1 MMQLLP
7 NDQIQKDKWDQL
19 ISESKLPLIYG
30 FSWYLDIVAPNWCAI
45 VNDDYSIGFPIYTR
59 RKFSIP
65 YIIQPPWTQQL
76 GFFSKIEINTDV
88 IQEVIFFLKKKYLW
102 CSLRFNESNRNL
114 FPIISKKISIIWHNN
129 YLLNLDQPYD
139 KIYQHF
145 SKNLKRNL
153 KKSEKLPYFLK
164 SSTDYESVV
173 KIFKQNQGINISS
186 LSKRNFATLFQ
197 LLETLYKKQLLSVY
211 HLYDG
216 NNNLI
221 AGVIFLTF
229 SGRATLLLSGI
240 ANGLAKKYYPLHTLI
255 NYFITNRTNEVKI
268 LDFEGSDNPNLAR
281 FYAQFGSVNYPY
293 PELYFSKLPL
303 SRKFI
308 EIIARFI

>member
-1 MMQLLP
+1 MMQLLL

-19 ISESKLPLIYG
+19 IRESKLPLIYG
-30 FSWYLDIVAPNWCAI
+30 FSWYLDIVAPKWCAI
-45 VNDDYSIGFPIYTR
+45 VNHDYSIGFPIYER
-59 RKFSIP
+59 RKFLIP

-88 IQEVIFFLKKKYLW
+88 IHEVIFLLKKNYMW
-102 CSLRFNESNRNL
+102 CSLRCNESNRNFFSAL
-114 FPIISKKISIIWHNN
+114 SKKISLIWHNN

-153 KKSEKLPYFLK
+153 KKSEKLTSFIKP
-164 SSTDYESVV
+164 STDYESVV
-173 KIFKQNQGINISS
+173 RIFKQNKGINIGSI
-186 LSKRNFATLFQ
+186 SKQNFATLLQ
-197 LLETLYKKQLLSVY
+197 LLETLHKKQLLRIY

-221 AGVIFLTF
+221 AGVIFVTF

-240 ANGLAKKYYPLHTLI
+240 VNEQVKKYYPLHTLI
-255 NYFITNRTNEVKI
+255 NYFITNKTNEMKV
-268 LDFEGSDNPNLAR
+268 LDFEGSDNPTLAR
-281 FYAQFGSVNYPY
+281 FYAQFGSVNYIY

-303 SRKFI
+303 SRKLIETIAKFI
-308 EIIARFI
+308 